1 MNGKAAFC
9 FTMAGL
15 SAVAAV
21 FWFNDAIRELR
32 GDVWPDA
39 MRYYNNSAKPHSTV
53 TTSTE
58 PPADVH

>member
-1 MNGKAAFC
+1 MNAKAAFC
-9 FTMAGL
+9 FTMAAL
-15 SAVAAV
+15 SVVGAA
-21 FWFNDAIRELR
+21 FWVSDGVRALR

-39 MRYYNNSAKPHSTV
+39 VRYYNNSDKPHSTV